1 MYVGFHVQM
10 IGRVV
15 IIIST
20 SIASMTTKT
29 KRRLIEMPIPWYVVV
44 AETIV
49 KLVAEFSNR
58 GCKKYLQKRLDY
70 NAPPMRKVL

>member
-1 MYVGFHVQM
+1 MCVGFHVQM

-29 KRRLIEMPIPWYVVV
+29 KRRLKEMPIPWYVVV

-49 KLVAEFSNR
+49 NLVAEFSNR
-58 GCKKYLQKRLDY
+58 EY
-70 NAPPMRKVL
+70 NKTSSNKTLMRKVL